1 MIRLS
6 AKDNCSSA
14 PAGSLAKKRR
24 PQDDRWLELRNS
36 GLCFATSI
44 FGAPSHYFRTAFLD
58 RARPDVGDS
67 GISFTDAARHPGKS
81 GRQAR
86 KSNCG
91 AVPRRSATSDK
102 VCYVNLREGRVL
114 EPTTGDSSLTPR
126 WYDGLLA
133 SPDVQGA
140 LARRLMGDRNLDSA
154 AKSASNPPDN

>member
-1 MIRLS
+1 MARTSEFRLTLCNIYVRS
-6 AKDNCSSA
+6 AKPLYSHGLS
-14 PAGSLAKKRR
+14 R
-24 PQDDRWLELRNS
+24 PRASGRAEDR
-36 GLCFATSI
+36 
-44 FGAPSHYFRTAFLD
+44 
-58 RARPDVGDS
+58 
-67 GISFTDAARHPGKS
+67 GISFTDGAGHPGKS
-81 GRQAR
+81 GRQVC
-86 KSNCG
+86 KSNSE
-91 AVPRRSATSDK
+91 AVARRSATSDK